1 MEPKRENRGAAIESR
16 RDPRTLDT
24 PSGPGGE
31 SRWGAG
37 AGGVEP
43 RVEPHGPAVSPPA
56 FSKPPSQQLRS
67 RGDLSR
73 TDLGFQLL
81 LKILTR

>member
-1 MEPKRENRGAAIESR
+1 MESR
-16 RDPRTLDT
+16 RDPRILDT

-31 SRWGAG
+31 SSPGVGRGVGGPWGARG
-37 AGGVEP
+37 RVWSPAGLLCSLLRFPNLP
-43 RVEPHGPAVSPPA
+43 R
-56 FSKPPSQQLRS
+56 QQLRS